1 MTKFYMDK
9 KRAIAAGI
17 LAFVVLVSILAYLS
31 DNNLSGEVT
40 GRAIIRQDGSAD
52 RNNQAEASQE
62 QQECSNGCNPSN
74 IAQVCSNGK
83 WSECSSGKVCSLGQC
98 VTPEKANRIIVR
110 SSGGGGGGGV
120 AGSSGGGSTVTTASG
135 ATYELG
141 TIEIEKSFELV
152 KNDRAKFT
160 IGNEGYSLSLQDNS
174 ATEAT
179 ITIDSTTYT
188 VKLSS
193 TEQIDLNSDGTPE
206 FSVKLKS
213 INIIS
218 NKATFVI
225 TV

>member
-1 MTKFYMDK
+1 M
-9 KRAIAAGI
+9 
-17 LAFVVLVSILAYLS
+17 
-31 DNNLSGEVT
+31 
-40 GRAIIRQDGSAD
+40 
-52 RNNQAEASQE
+52 
-62 QQECSNGCNPSN
+62 
-74 IAQVCSNGK
+74 
-83 WSECSSGKVCSLGQC
+83 
-98 VTPEKANRIIVR
+98 
-110 SSGGGGGGGV
+110 